1 MSRTN
6 QILDSVR
13 REFHINIRLVNESG
27 VPEDAPNDDI
37 NAGDR
42 LHPGKAPSL
51 ELLKSRK
58 ADRPVIVADGPNT
71 LWAVIPWPKGYTL
84 LAGPMR
90 CPPCANQ
97 ASTTCSVES
106 EQLDTGDERAPE
118 LSFDAM
124 LECILRLYLAC
135 HEEQDHQIVP
145 SDMDGRD
152 DAITGAYSI
161 IYDLRENDSSHNSY
175 AQEVREQKA
184 VREGDIP
191 GLRQSWTE
199 VQSDRFG
206 RLGRDEVTHTRNLAI
221 VVVTLSSRSAIEGGT
236 LPEIAYSLADSYT
249 MRISEMTDPDEI
261 ILMARRAE
269 LHFARLVHDVQAGSK
284 MNRYVVR
291 CKELIHD
298 KLHQR
303 IQVSDLAEELGV
315 SRNYLSQVFLKE
327 EGMRL
332 SAYILRAKIRSAEQ
346 MLIRTEMP
354 IEQIAATFAFTS
366 QSHFGQT
373 FKRFTGMTPSQ
384 FRALH
389 SSHR

>member
-13 REFHINIRLVNESG
+13 REFHINIRLVSESG

-51 ELLKSRK
+51 ELLKARR
-58 ADRPVIVADGPNT
+58 ANRPVIVADGPNT

-106 EQLDTGDERAPE
+106 EQLDTGAERAPE

-184 VREGDIP
+184 E
-191 GLRQSWTE
+191 
-199 VQSDRFG
+199 SDRFG

-221 VVVTLSSRSAIEGGT
+221 VVVTLSSRSAIEGGV

-346 MLIRTEMP
+346 MLIRTDMP
-354 IEQIAATFAFTS
+354 IELIAATFAFTS

-389 SSHR
+389 SSHK